1 MSLKIPSFLVS
12 VDWLLKNLENE
23 SLLILD
29 ATIPKVGSKT
39 TEIVQEKSQIK
50 NAYFFNLNDFSN
62 EEAPLPNTMLLL
74 RNSSKKHKNLVSI
87 TIIVLLCMMI

>member
-39 TEIVQEKSQIK
+39 TEIVQEKSQ
-50 NAYFFNLNDFSN
+50 L
-62 EEAPLPNTMLLL
+62 MLLKQAQKDFTSL
-74 RNSSKKHKNLVSI
+74 VAFITAQGQQKKKYPN
-87 TIIVLLCMMI
+87 